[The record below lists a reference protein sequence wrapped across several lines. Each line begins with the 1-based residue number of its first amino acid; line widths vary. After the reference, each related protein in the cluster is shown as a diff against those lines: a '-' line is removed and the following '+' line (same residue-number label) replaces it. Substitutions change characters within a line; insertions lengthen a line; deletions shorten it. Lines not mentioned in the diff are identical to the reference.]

1 MAFFMFLCI
10 NFVGVKGNT
19 LFLYDRFFR
28 LSGQKSEIF
37 HAGM

>member
-1 MAFFMFLCI
+1 MVFFMFLCT
-10 NFVGVKGNT
+10 NFVGVKGT
-19 LFLYDRFFR
+19 PYYIYDRFFC